1 MSTSKS
7 ALILYPN
14 QLYALEHLPK
24 VGTVILVEEPLYF
37 GFDQEYPL
45 RLHKQKLILHR
56 ASMRRYTEEVLWPA
70 GYEVDY
76 VELDVFMSTGDV
88 LDRTKKFG
96 HVYIFEPTDEILA
109 KRLLKVRRERDD
121 LPTLE
126 FLPTPNFY
134 LKDNDVRQY
143 FNERH
148 QHLFADFYQWQ
159 RERFNILIG
168 DDYKPLGGK
177 WSLKSEKAQKL
188 PEGQDPPGFTVF
200 GSNKHVADA
209 VVYINEHFPDNPG
222 STDFIWPTNHTEAKE
237 WLNDFIENRLPHYG
251 TYEAAIGSKA
261 PWLYHS
267 ALAGS
272 LNVGLLSPQEVVE
285 AALKRHERAPINIED
300 LESFICKVL
309 GWREFTR
316 GLYLVKEAQLR
327 ASNTTHN
334 QRRLTNAWYEGTTG
348 LPPFDDMVKKLWT
361 HAYVHNTERSII
373 AGNLMMLCEIHPED
387 MYRWHSELF
396 IDAYDWVLTPEI
408 YALTNFA
415 GDMPWVAQSRL
426 SSSHTLLQVSNYER
440 GQWADTWDGLFWRF
454 VEKHKTLLNKQP
466 HMRVMVQRLGRL
478 DPDRKRII
486 GYRAE
491 DFLNNFTR

>member
-1 MSTSKS
+1 MSTNKS

-24 VGTVILVEEPLYF
+24 VSTVILVEEPLYF

-45 RLHKQKLILHR
+45 KLHKQKLILHR
-56 ASMRRYTEEVLWPA
+56 ASMRRYTEEVLWA
-70 GYEVDY
+70 ADYEVDY
-76 VELDVFMSTGDV
+76 VELDVFMSSGDV
-88 LDRTKKFG
+88 LERAKKFDY
-96 HVYIFEPTDEILA
+96 VYIFEPTDEILA
-109 KRLLKVRRERDD
+109 KRLLKARRERND

-143 FNERH
+143 FNDRH
-148 QHLFADFYQWQ
+148 KHLFDDFYQWQ

-168 DDYKPLGGK
+168 KDYKPLGGK
-177 WSLKSEKAQKL
+177 WSFDSEKSQKL
-188 PEGQDPPGFTVF
+188 PKGQEAPGFTVF
-200 GSNKHVADA
+200 GSNKHVSDA
-209 VVYINEHFPDNPG
+209 VSYVNEHFPDNPG
-222 STDFIWPTNHTEAKE
+222 STDFIWPTNHAEAKE
-237 WLNDFIENRLPHYG
+237 WLNDFVENRLPHFG
-251 TYEAAIGSKA
+251 TYESAIDSKA
-261 PWLYHS
+261 LWLYHS
-267 ALAGS
+267 ALPAS
-272 LNVGLLSPQEVVE
+272 LNIGLLSPQEVVD
-285 AALKRHERAPINIED
+285 AALKRHSRKPVDIKNLER
-300 LESFICKVL
+300 FVCKVL

-316 GLYLVKEAQLR
+316 GIYLIKEPELR
-327 ASNTTHN
+327 AANATHN
-334 QRRLTNAWYEGTTG
+334 QRRITNAWYEGSTG
-348 LPPFDDMVKKLWT
+348 LPPFDDMLKKLWA
-361 HAYVHNTERSII
+361 HAYVHPAERSMI

-387 MYRWHSELF
+387 IYRWHGELL

-415 GDMPWVAQSRL
+415 SDTPGANWPRI
-426 SSSHTLLQVSNYER
+426 SSSNAILQVSDYER
-440 GQWADTWDGLFWRF
+440 GQWSDTWDGLFWRF

-466 HMRVMVQRLGRL
+466 HMRVMVQRLERL